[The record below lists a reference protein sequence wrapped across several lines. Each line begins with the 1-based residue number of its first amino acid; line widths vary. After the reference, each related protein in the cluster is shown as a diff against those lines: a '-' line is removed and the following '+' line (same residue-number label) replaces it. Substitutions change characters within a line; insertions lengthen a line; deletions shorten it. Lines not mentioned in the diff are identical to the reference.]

1 VSSLEKTML
10 YSGAHY
16 FLEGLAELG
25 IGYVF
30 CNLGTDHVSIIE
42 ALARWDQ
49 EGRPHP
55 QMLLVPHENVAMH
68 MVDGF
73 AAVTGHGQVVLV
85 HVDAGTANAA
95 MGMHNM
101 FRGRLPVMLV
111 AGKAP
116 YTLRGELPGSR
127 DNYVHFVQEPFDM
140 ASLVRPYVK
149 WDYSLPSSVMAKEVF
164 QRGHSVMQ
172 SDPPGPVYLTLP
184 REMLAE
190 SIASDQVQSFSAERY
205 GPVLAGGIDNERAQA
220 IAAQLLGAPGP
231 MIFNHAVYAKLPYA
245 PQDFTPISIVSD
257 SPLVLLVNINNP
269 AKTVQELVNQSKQ
282 NPEKANYAASSA
294 SFQLIT
300 ELFNKKTGAK
310 FSHIPYKGANDSVTA
325 VMAGDVTMALADA
338 GPASVGL
345 QSGRLKA
352 LAVTSAVRM
361 KDFPAIPTL
370 AELGIDIKVSLWI
383 GLLAPAGTPGEI
395 IKMLQGA
402 VGKVIAMPDVQKK
415 ISDKSVTP
423 MSNTSEEFSK
433 IIASEIPIWKQLAID
448 NNITIN

>member
-1 VSSLEKTML
+1 ML
-10 YSGAHY
+10 IQSKKLFAHVQLALLLCAPFATLAADYPTKPVTIIVGYSAG
-16 FLEGLAELG
+16 GG
-25 IGYVF
+25 
-30 CNLGTDHVSIIE
+30 
-42 ALARWDQ
+42 
-49 EGRPHP
+49 
-55 QMLLVPHENVAMH
+55 
-68 MVDGF
+68 
-73 AAVTGHGQVVLV
+73 
-85 HVDAGTANAA
+85 VDAMA
-95 MGMHNM
+95 
-101 FRGRLPVMLV
+101 RILSEKLPAIIGQAVVVENRPSVGAIV
-111 AGKAP
+111 ASTYVAKAKP
-116 YTLRGELPGSR
+116 DGYTL
-127 DNYVHFVQEPFDM
+127 M
-140 ASLVRPYVK
+140 
-149 WDYSLPSSVMAKEVF
+149 M
-164 QRGHSVMQ
+164 
-172 SDPPGPVYLTLP
+172 
-184 REMLAE
+184 
-190 SIASDQVQSFSAERY
+190 
-205 GPVLAGGIDNERAQA
+205 
-220 IAAQLLGAPGP
+220 GAPGP
-231 MIFNHAVYAKLPYA
+231 MIFNHAVYAKLPYT

-282 NPEKANYAASSA
+282 NPEKANYGASSA